1 GGRLEA
7 TAAAREDGFRLW
19 SHDREEEWAMVTQLR
34 AGRQQWQRRRQR
46 LWLVMAATAGKR
58 LGSTGSDSYS
68 GEAVGKR
75 RRQWGP
81 ARATVAREQRG
92 PTRKRG
98 RKVRRVRLEQRPRRG
113 MADWKRLR
121 LWLRRRGDGG
131 LEEKEAAGSGE
142 GCDSERAAGSG
153 EEARE
158 EGEEGTAGVAAEEVV
173 QYLHHLLV
181 LSQEV
186 ILSCSD
192 VRSSTARCSFDNA
205 DQGAT
210 LILWASWSKRSSC
223 SRVK

>member
-1 GGRLEA
+1 
-7 TAAAREDGFRLW
+7 AREDGFRLW

-34 AGRQQWQRRRQR
+34 AGRQQRQRRRQR
-46 LWLVMAATAGKR
+46 LWSVMAATAGKR

-81 ARATVAREQRG
+81 ARAAVAGEQRG

-131 LEEKEAAGSGE
+131 REEKEVAVSGE

-158 EGEEGTAGVAAEEVV
+158 EGEEGAAGVATEEEQFHPRVP
-173 QYLHHLLV
+173 LV
-181 LSQEV
+181 ALKNSAV
-186 ILSCSD
+186 
-192 VRSSTARCSFDNA
+192 SFDNA

-210 LILWASWSKRSSC
+210 LILWASWFKRSSC

>member
-19 SHDREEEWAMVTQLR
+19 SHDMEEEWVMVTQLR
-34 AGRQQWQRRRQR
+34 AGRQQRQRRRQR
-46 LWLVMAATAGKR
+46 LWLVMAATTGKR
-58 LGSTGSDSYS
+58 LGRTGSDSYS
-68 GEAVGKR
+68 GEEQRWPTEEEATEGRKDREGLGCNEEGLATTEAVGKR

-81 ARATVAREQRG
+81 ARAAVAGEQRG

-131 LEEKEAAGSGE
+131 REEKEVAGSGE

-158 EGEEGTAGVAAEEVV
+158 ESEEGAAGVAVGEEEDEGSNWGPVM
-173 QYLHHLLV
+173 
-181 LSQEV
+181 
-186 ILSCSD
+186 D
-192 VRSSTARCSFDNA
+192 ASSRGVD
-205 DQGAT
+205 DG
-210 LILWASWSKRSSC
+210 LG
-223 SRVK
+223 